1 MSRSTVNR
9 TSRLLLAAATAGL
22 LTLTACGDNGSTSTN
37 EPGTGVV
44 GSLPADEGTGSDAT
58 ADSNVDGATDT
69 STPAAGGGAGSTESI
84 DVMDAELEQA
94 IAEAE
99 VLLGA
104 TDKDLADA
112 KKERPTAA
120 DPPTTSPDATA
131 TRSHPG
137 GCCAFRPRRAR
148 EPGRARRPATRGV
161 APPASAPARPPPT
174 DPTPTHARS
183 SPTRCRRRGAGIPA
197 RSAPVPGQ
205 HLQGPAQVTS
215 PNSGW
220 QLAPVANS
228 TCAGWHR
235 RNAGRAVPVDG
246 APPPRSS
253 MAPPRRPPWVR
264 GVVVGAR
271 SLLPKPRGPT
281 PPASHHVGERGV
293 AHRGPTAQCP
303 CAEPHGAGWAT
314 PTQR

>member
-84 DVMDAELEQA
+84 DVIDAELEQA

-112 KKERPTAA
+112 KKAA
-120 DPPTTSPDATA
+120 AN
-131 TRSHPG
+131 G
-137 GCCAFRPRRAR
+137 G
-148 EPGRARRPATRGV
+148 
-161 APPASAPARPPPT
+161 
-174 DPTPTHARS
+174 
-183 SPTRCRRRGAGIPA
+183 
-197 RSAPVPGQ
+197 
-205 HLQGPAQVTS
+205 
-215 PNSGW
+215 
-220 QLAPVANS
+220 
-228 TCAGWHR
+228 
-235 RNAGRAVPVDG
+235 
-246 APPPRSS
+246 
-253 MAPPRRPPWVR
+253 
-264 GVVVGAR
+264 
-271 SLLPKPRGPT
+271 
-281 PPASHHVGERGV
+281 
-293 AHRGPTAQCP
+293 
-303 CAEPHGAGWAT
+303 
-314 PTQR
+314 